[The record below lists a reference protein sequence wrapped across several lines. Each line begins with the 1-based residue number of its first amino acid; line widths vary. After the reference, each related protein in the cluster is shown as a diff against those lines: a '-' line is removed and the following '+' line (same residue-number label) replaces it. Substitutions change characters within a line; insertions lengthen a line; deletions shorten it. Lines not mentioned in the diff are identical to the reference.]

1 MKYFVAATEDRRL
14 DAATRRSLRGD
25 YIRLSDG
32 VTHYE
37 LAGPDGGD
45 VVVLA
50 GGLTIPLFYW
60 DELASELHTRGLR
73 TLAYSGYGRGYSDRV
88 VARYDQELFV
98 RQLHELIER
107 LELPAR
113 CHIVGTSMGAL
124 IAMAYVSQHLIRTA
138 TLTLVGPAGLSRQPV
153 IQKLVL
159 GNDISA
165 SPIARRLGRRI
176 LEQHLGHNVAD
187 PERAAALSAM
197 VGDAY
202 RYEGSI
208 YAFFQTL
215 QHFGLFDRAELY
227 RHTGALQVPTQLIW
241 GTDDHVTPI
250 SSLDQVCNL
259 LQPNQCHVIDDC
271 GHMAPF
277 ERPAVVA
284 NQLAA
289 FYDTFYADRLNP

>member
-1 MKYFVAATEDRRL
+1 MKYFVASGEDRRL
-14 DAATRRSLRGD
+14 DPATRPSLRGN
-25 YIRLSDG
+25 YIQLSDG

-37 LAGPDGGD
+37 LTGPDGGD

-60 DELASELHTRGLR
+60 DELAVELHARGLR

-88 VARYDQELFV
+88 VARYDQALFV

-107 LELPAR
+107 LELPAPF
-113 CHIVGTSMGAL
+113 HVVGTSMGAL
-124 IAMAYVSQHLIRTA
+124 IAMAYVGQHGRSTA

-153 IQKLVL
+153 TQKLL
-159 GNDISA
+159 LANDFTA
-165 SPIARRLGRRI
+165 GFIARHFGRRI
-176 LEQHLGHNVAD
+176 LEQHLGQNVAD
-187 PERAAALSAM
+187 PNRAAALSTM

-208 YAFFQTL
+208 YAFFETL
-215 QHFGLFDRAELY
+215 RHFPLFDRAELY
-227 RHTGALQVPTQLIW
+227 RHTGTVGRPIQLIW

-250 SSLDQVCNL
+250 SNLDQVREL
-259 LQPNQCHVIDDC
+259 LHPSQCHVIDDC

-277 ERPAVVA
+277 ERPVVVA
-284 NQLAA
+284 DQLAA
-289 FYDTFYADRLNP
+289 FYDTSHRSV

>member
-1 MKYFVAATEDRRL
+1 MKYFVSAGEDRRL
-14 DAATRRSLRGD
+14 DEATRRTLRGD

-60 DELASELHTRGLR
+60 DELAVELHARGLR

-88 VARYDQELFV
+88 VARYDEALFV
-98 RQLHELIER
+98 RQLRELVEH
-107 LELPAR
+107 LQVPAP
-113 CHIVGTSMGAL
+113 CHVVGTSMGAL
-124 IAMAYVSQHLIRTA
+124 IAMAYVSQHVASTA
-138 TLTLVGPAGLSRQPV
+138 TLTLVGPAGLSRQPM
-153 IQKLVL
+153 IQKLLL
-159 GNDISA
+159 GNDITA
-165 SPIARRLGRRI
+165 GVIARRVGRRI

-187 PERAAALSAM
+187 PERAAELSVM

-215 QHFGLFDRAELY
+215 RNFGLFDRAELY
-227 RHTGALQVPTQLIW
+227 GQTGTLALPIQLIW
-241 GTDDHVTPI
+241 GRDDHVTPI
-250 SSLDQVCNL
+250 NSLDQVRTL
-259 LQPNQCHVIDDC
+259 LQPSQHHVIDDC

-277 ERPAVVA
+277 ERPVVVA
-284 NQLAA
+284 DKLAT
-289 FYDTFYADRLNP
+289 FYDTFDRSA

>member
-1 MKYFVAATEDRRL
+1 MKYFVSAGEDRRL
-14 DAATRRSLRGD
+14 DEATRRTLRGD

-60 DELASELHTRGLR
+60 DELAVELHARGLR

-88 VARYDQELFV
+88 VARYDEALFV
-98 RQLHELIER
+98 RQLRELVEH
-107 LELPAR
+107 LQVPAP
-113 CHIVGTSMGAL
+113 CHVVGTSMGAL
-124 IAMAYVSQHLIRTA
+124 IAMAYVSQHVASTA

-153 IQKLVL
+153 TQKLVL
-159 GNDISA
+159 GNDTTA
-165 SPIARRLGRRI
+165 SLIAKYFGRRI

-187 PERAAALSAM
+187 ANRAAALADM
-197 VGDAY
+197 IGDAS

-215 QHFGLFDRAELY
+215 QHFPLFDRAELY
-227 RHTGALQVPTQLIW
+227 RHTGTLHLPTQLIW
-241 GTDDHVTPI
+241 GREDHVTPI
-250 SSLDQVCNL
+250 SSLDQVREL
-259 LQPNQCHVIDDC
+259 LQPSQYHVIDDC

-277 ERPAVVA
+277 ERPLVVA
-284 NQLAA
+284 DQLAT
-289 FYDTFYADRLNP
+289 FYDTFHRSA

>member
-1 MKYFVAATEDRRL
+1 MKYFVAAGEDRRL
-14 DAATRRSLRGD
+14 DATTRRSLRGS
-25 YIRLSDG
+25 YIQLSDG

-60 DELASELHTRGLR
+60 DELAAELHARGLR

-88 VARYDQELFV
+88 IARYDEALFV
-98 RQLHELIER
+98 RQLRDLIER
-107 LELPAR
+107 LALPSPH
-113 CHIVGTSMGAL
+113 HIVGTSMGAL
-124 IAMAYVSQHLIRTA
+124 VAMAYVSQHVASTA

-153 IQKLVL
+153 AQKLLL
-159 GNDISA
+159 GNG
-165 SPIARRLGRRI
+165 IAAGVIAKRFGRRI

-187 PERAAALSAM
+187 PNRAAALSTM
-197 VGDAY
+197 IGDAY

-208 YAFFQTL
+208 YAFFETL
-215 QHFGLFDRAELY
+215 QHFPLFDRAELY
-227 RHTGALQVPTQLIW
+227 RRTGTLPVPIQLIW

-250 SSLDQVCNL
+250 SSLEQVREL
-259 LQPNQCHVIDDC
+259 LHPNQCHVIDDC

-277 ERPAVVA
+277 ERPVVVA
-284 NQLAA
+284 DQLAA
-289 FYDTFYADRLNP
+289 FYDTFHRSA